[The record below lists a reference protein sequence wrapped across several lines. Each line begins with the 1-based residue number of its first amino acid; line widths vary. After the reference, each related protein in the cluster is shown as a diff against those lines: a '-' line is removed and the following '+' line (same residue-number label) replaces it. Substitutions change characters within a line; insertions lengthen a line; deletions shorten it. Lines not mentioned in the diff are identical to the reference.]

1 MNNVSSK
8 TRKLTNSA
16 IMIALSLVLSFFAV
30 FKAANGGDVT
40 IGSMVPVMIIAF
52 MYSTKW
58 GIFTSLVYTVLN
70 MIFKQV
76 VTTLPTEA
84 FGSYALMIILDYV
97 LAFGVFGLAGFFY
110 RLMGSKKWAMP
121 VSAAIVTFL
130 RFLCHFASGII
141 LWGSYAPEG
150 QPVWIYSI
158 LYNGGYMLPELIINT
173 VIVAILSVWAI
184 PYVSKKFA

>member
-1 MNNVSSK
+1 MNNVSST

-16 IMIALSLVLSFFAV
+16 MMIALSLVLSFFAV

-58 GIFTSLVYTVLN
+58 GILTSLVYTVLN

-110 RLMGSKKWAMP
+110 RLMGSK
-121 VSAAIVTFL
+121 
-130 RFLCHFASGII
+130 R
-141 LWGSYAPEG
+141 WG
-150 QPVWIYSI
+150 
-158 LYNGGYMLPELIINT
+158 
-173 VIVAILSVWAI
+173 
-184 PYVSKKFA
+184 

>member
-1 MNNVSSK
+1 M
-8 TRKLTNSA
+8 
-16 IMIALSLVLSFFAV
+16 
-30 FKAANGGDVT
+30 T

-58 GIFTSLVYTVLN
+58 EFSHLWFYTVLN
-70 MIFKQV
+70 MIFQTGCNHTSHRGV
-76 VTTLPTEA
+76 RLIRA
-84 FGSYALMIILDYV
+84 DDYSRLRSRV
-97 LAFGVFGLAGFFY
+97 RRFRTCRIFFY
-110 RLMGSKKWAMP
+110 RLMGSKRWAMP

-158 LYNGGYMLPELIINT
+158 F
-173 VIVAILSVWAI
+173 V
-184 PYVSKKFA
+184 